1 MRYLLALLLAIPAFA
16 GPQMCDPAI
25 DDAGPFCYLSKSSTI
40 IGMKDAHTGT
50 QVTFDGAF
58 YTGAAELAFFTGTPL
73 RPICVRSKTFAEG
86 YLPIVQYHWTE
97 GDVTYSVEAFGM
109 SLDGKPESNII
120 NFIRVRVDNRNSGD
134 QKATLAA
141 AFRYCGGDHRSPDL
155 VQFGFK
161 PNWQYE
167 MTPSSALRDHK
178 LIYTFSA
185 LQRAASGTVSPSPR
199 ERPQVAER
207 GPGGEVYLTERNPA
221 CFATYT
227 IPPGSWQIDLRL
239 PLHPVP
245 VADAKAITAIPA
257 ASYDDYRARTVTFWK
272 GELAQGGSIELPEA
286 KVTDASRANLI
297 YTLIA
302 REKLSSPG
310 KPDEYM
316 QKVNDFQ
323 YRYFWLRDSAYIIR
337 GYEVFGLHR
346 VAEEDALYFLKFQ
359 KPDGEFT
366 SQGGQLDGHGQAL
379 WTFGQH
385 YELTHDLAFA
395 SRVYPTIPK
404 AIAWLHQTRAADEYH
419 LLPRTNAHDNEGI
432 DGRYSGHNFWALGG
446 VEKAIVLAKATGHLD
461 DAARFQ
467 AEYDDYKA
475 ALMRRLADVCAKTG
489 GYIPPGLDV
498 PGGQNWGNFDG
509 VYPGGVLAPDNPW
522 VAATL
527 AHARQETEQEGMLC
541 YGGTLHHYM
550 TIKGFQNDVF
560 RVDQEQS
567 VKDLYAL
574 LLHTGSTHEGFEFC
588 VTPWADRDSGGNYP
602 PHGCFAGH
610 FNSFLRNL
618 LVHEYK
624 DELRLFPCLAPAW
637 VKPGQRLALHD
648 MPTAFG
654 PVSAEM
660 RCTATGA
667 EVSLD
672 ARWYP
677 PSPGERYAAEG
688 QRRVG
693 PRELRLYIPY
703 FTHLRDALVDGK
715 KAHVRDN
722 YLILPANA
730 RNISL
735 TWDRTDA
742 PELSYAATVAAYRAE
757 YRKRYA
763 SFIEQGGKPYDVSA
777 PAFLEPDRAAWESR
791 WSPAA
796 RGLAVGKP
804 VTTNGGTEGDHAPE
818 LAVDGDADDKD
829 DSGWFAGPPTPRWL
843 QVDLQQPELLDHIQV
858 FPYWDG
864 GRSYQYY
871 VEASLDGKTWTQI
884 ADARQNTKPAT
895 PAGDK
900 YSFPPLEARYVRITM
915 LHNTANPSIHLV
927 ELRVF
932 RASGKGQ

>member
-1 MRYLLALLLAIPAFA
+1 
-16 GPQMCDPAI
+16 
-25 DDAGPFCYLSKSSTI
+25 
-40 IGMKDAHTGT
+40 
-50 QVTFDGAF
+50 
-58 YTGAAELAFFTGTPL
+58 
-73 RPICVRSKTFAEG
+73 
-86 YLPIVQYHWTE
+86 
-97 GDVTYSVEAFGM
+97 M

-120 NFIRVRVDNRNSGD
+120 NFIRVRVDNRNPGD
-134 QKATLAA
+134 QKATFAA
-141 AFRYCGGDHRSPDL
+141 AVRYSGGDHRSQDL

-161 PNWQYE
+161 PFWQYE
-167 MTPSSALRDHK
+167 MTPTSALRDHK
-178 LIYTFSA
+178 LIYAYSPLLRLSGPSAVTPLPRGEGGRGVGAVLPSTKSDPQGRRGRGGQGGEDAVAVSLTYPSSTF
-185 LQRAASGTVSPSPR
+185 SPSPR
-199 ERPQVAER
+199 VER
-207 GPGGEVYLTERNPA
+207 GSGGEVYLTERNPA

-227 IPPGSWQIDLRL
+227 IPPGSWQIDLKM

-245 VADAKAITAIPA
+245 VTEEKTIAAIHNAQYDAF
-257 ASYDDYRARTVTFWK
+257 RARTVAFWK

-323 YRYFWLRDSAYIIR
+323 YRWFWLRDSAYIIR
-337 GYEVFGLHR
+337 GYEVFGLR
-346 VAEEDALYFLKFQ
+346 KVAEEDALYFLKYQ
-359 KPDGEFT
+359 RPDGEFT

-404 AIAWLHQTRAADEYH
+404 AIEWLHKMRAADQYG
-419 LLPRTNAHDNEGI
+419 LLPRTNAFDNEGI
-432 DGRYSGHNFWALGG
+432 EGRYSGHNFWALGG
-446 VEKAIVLAKATGHLD
+446 VEKAVMLAKATGHLE

-467 AEYDDYKA
+467 AEYDDYKS

-498 PGGQNWGNFDG
+498 MGGQNWGNFNG
-509 VYPGGVLAPDNPW
+509 VYPGGVLAPEHPYI
-522 VAATL
+522 AATL
-527 AHARQETEQEGMLC
+527 AHARQQTEQEGMLC
-541 YGGTLHHYM
+541 YGGTIHHYM
-550 TIKGFQNDVF
+550 SIKGFQNDVF

-610 FNSFLRNL
+610 FNSFLRNML
-618 LVHEYK
+618 LHEYK
-624 DELRLFPCLAPAW
+624 DELRLFPCLSPTW
-637 VKPGQRLALHD
+637 VKPGQCLALRD

-660 RCTATGA
+660 RCTPTGA
-667 EVSLD
+667 EVSLNP
-672 ARWYP
+672 RWYAP
-677 PSPGERYAAEG
+677 DAG
-688 QRRVG
+688 QKRSG

-703 FTHLRDALVDGK
+703 FVHLKAALVDGK
-715 KAHVRDN
+715 PAHVRDN
-722 YLILPANA
+722 CLVLPVNT
-730 RNISL
+730 RLISL
-735 TWDRTDA
+735 NWDRTDA

-757 YRKRYA
+757 YRQRFA
-763 SFIEQGGKPYDVSA
+763 AFIAQGGKPYDLSA
-777 PAFLEPDRAAWESR
+777 PAFLEPDREAWENR

-796 RGLAVGKP
+796 RGIAVGKP
-804 VTTNGGTEGDHAPE
+804 VTTNGGTETGHTPE
-818 LAVDGDADDKD
+818 LAVDGNADDKD

-843 QVDLQQPELLDHIQV
+843 QVDLEKPELLDHIQV

-864 GRSYQYY
+864 GRSYQYT

-884 ADARQNTKPAT
+884 ADAHQNTKPAT

-900 YSFPPLEARYVRITM
+900 CTFPPLEARYVRITM

-932 RASGKGQ
+932 RASKKGQ